1 MASPQAQRQERTPST
16 ISALLGLVQNTD
28 GNWSV
33 AEVPTENLEETMNER
48 SARLVQAGL
57 KQQKSEVL
65 SALAS
70 SQLSSFHAVQWII
83 DAKNWY
89 ENLSQYHSLPCA
101 LYPFLP
107 LIT

>member
-1 MASPQAQRQERTPST
+1 MASSQAQRQERTPST
-16 ISALLGLVQNTD
+16 ISALLGLVRNTD
-28 GNWSV
+28 GSWSV

-57 KQQKSEVL
+57 KQRKTEVV